1 MLLLWIL
8 FCLFVGITLAINLGA
23 IHKIRYLLKIY
34 EKGRLRNLF
43 LDDYDKQHKQQ
54 SPVTGLPDIPSMPQQ
69 LPTPSSSSSLL
80 FLGQTTIWIIIW
92 ISLAGIFAGII
103 YLNLGHSKTLEFV
116 TAYAIEKSLSIDNIF
131 VFWLIFSL
139 FGIPSNYQQKV
150 LVTGMF
156 SVFTMRV
163 LFILVGISLLQ
174 TFHWMIYFVASL
186 LLFTGSRMML
196 KKRIKDQKEENKE
209 IAIEKTIAIGII
221 KKFIPVSLVLNNNK
235 FFTKIDGVLYATPML
250 VTMVIIEIAD
260 LVFAVDSVSAV
271 LTITTDPFI
280 LITSNIFA
288 VLGLR
293 SLYFLLAG
301 TVENFYYLKPV
312 LALILFFIGSKAL
325 LSQFIEIPIV
335 ISLAVV
341 VAIIIT
347 AIIISFIKIRQHG
360 HRV

>member
-8 FCLFVGITLAINLGA
+8 FCLFVGVTLAINLGA

-34 EKGRLRNLF
+34 DNSGLKNFF
-43 LDDYDKQHKQQ
+43 LHNYDKQHKQQ
-54 SPVTGLPDIPSMPQQ
+54 SPVTGLPDIPSIPQQ
-69 LPTPSSSSSLL
+69 LPPPPSSSLPLS

-103 YLNLGHSKTLEFV
+103 YLYLGHSKALEFV

-139 FGIPSNYQQKV
+139 LGIPSNYQQKV

-174 TFHWMIYFVASL
+174 TFHWMIYLFASL
-186 LLFTGSRMML
+186 LLFTGARMIL
-196 KKRIKDQKEENKE
+196 KKRKKKQEEEKKETEL
-209 IAIEKTIAIGII
+209 EKTIAVEII
-221 KKFIPVSLVLNNNK
+221 KKFIPVSLVLKDNK
-235 FFTKIDGVLYATPML
+235 FFTRIDGVLYATPML
-250 VTMVIIEIAD
+250 VTMVIVEIAD
-260 LVFAVDSVSAV
+260 LVFSVDSVSAV

-301 TVENFYYLKPV
+301 AVENFYYLKPV

-335 ISLAVV
+335 ISLVV
-341 VAIIIT
+341 VVVIIVT
-347 AIIISFIKIRQHG
+347 AIIISFIKIR
-360 HRV
+360 